1 MIWLNSM
8 GSGLKILHMISI
20 IISIL
25 ISFQS
30 AHILIP
36 AVSSAA
42 VLNAEEN
49 YFNAVDG
56 LKSLHFIE
64 DNTTDGKEQIE
75 KVSGE
80 DDNAEK
86 EPLILEKFR
95 VLLGLKS
102 FKARRT
108 RYNGELE
115 NCSPSPSPSPSLED
129 EAEAPAPVPAP
140 PLHAHSHPPHH
151 PKQIPPAHRAHRE
164 SRGKGRVK
172 KIIVAVLVSTGAT
185 SVICVLGFIWFC
197 LKFRKPRKRSARTVT
212 IHGKEKGS
220 RGRSNNGTASKVSI
234 NPGLDLF
241 YLDSIESSLEPQGTC
256 LKQSSQTPNISTTN
270 QNSISPTLLESEG
283 LGHRQLRKSESGHVS
298 YASGEGIVSV
308 HGDAESGDDHSNGG
322 GSSCRKKFVSIEAHF
337 SDDDDESFHSFC
349 ESHSSNVRL
358 SNASAG
364 SFRDAAEVFSPNVYK
379 IQPSLPSSSNLPI
392 PPATP
397 DLIPAPAPN
406 IGSFP
411 PPISTKNPKQE
422 ASCSS
427 ESCQKDLP
435 PPPPPPPPPPRPPQ
449 FSPSPS
455 SFSTTQLSSKASCSY
470 TLANFSSPRNSDS
483 SSGSNQTPQR
493 DLQPPSHKPPNP
505 PPPPGGIPPPPCPP
519 PFLRVNSNSLKTPP
533 PPPSQLSQFIPLGKD
548 GAPLPKLKP
557 LHWDKVRAAPNRSTV
572 WDKLRSSSFEL
583 DEKMIESLFGYN
595 LQTTMK
601 NDEAKSKSPSPS
613 KHVLEPK
620 RLQNITI
627 LSKALNATAGQVCD
641 ALQQGDGL
649 CLQQLEA
656 LAKMVPTDEEEAK
669 LSSYNGDINELGS
682 AERFVKAMLDIPF
695 AFLRIEAMLYKETF
709 EDEVVH
715 LRKSFSMLEEACKE
729 LRSSRLFLKLL
740 EAVLK
745 TGNRMN
751 VGTIRGGARAFKLDA
766 LLKLSDVKGT
776 DGKTTLLHFVVQEM
790 IRTEGIKASE
800 SIIGKI
806 NLKTK
811 NKTVEEREEGY
822 RRMGLDLVSGLS
834 TELCN
839 VKKTATVDMDV
850 LASSVSNLS
859 DGKRKLQNLVNND
872 LGNDQRSRNFVGSMK
887 SFLGH
892 AEKNLKE
899 LQEDENRVLLQVRE
913 ITEYFHGDVSKDEAN
928 PLRIFVIVRDFLGML
943 DHICKELRSAKIPRS
958 PNPLSPFR

>member
-1 MIWLNSM
+1 MWGLEETYTITLLRAANPMALKLVKLGFW
-8 GSGLKILHMISI
+8 GSGIVTKQKKMMRRRKKYSGLALKQKAGVSKKASKEKTSSEWILTVSAGRIYGG
-20 IISIL
+20 
-25 ISFQS
+25 

-64 DNTTDGKEQIE
+64 DNTTDGKEQMKRASKPEEPDIMVNL
-75 KVSGE
+75 KIVPHPLLHHPRLKMRLKHGSGPCT
-80 DDNAEK
+80 A
-86 EPLILEKFR
+86 
-95 VLLGLKS
+95 
-102 FKARRT
+102 
-108 RYNGELE
+108 
-115 NCSPSPSPSPSLED
+115 SPCTFPSS
-129 EAEAPAPVPAP
+129 
-140 PLHAHSHPPHH
+140 HH

-164 SRGKGRVK
+164 SR
-172 KIIVAVLVSTGAT
+172 
-185 SVICVLGFIWFC
+185 
-197 LKFRKPRKRSARTVT
+197 
-212 IHGKEKGS
+212 E
-220 RGRSNNGTASKVSI
+220 
-234 NPGLDLF
+234 NPGRDLQE
-241 YLDSIESSLEPQGTC
+241 LS
-256 LKQSSQTPNISTTN
+256 QSTAKRKEAEADQIME
-270 QNSISPTLLESEG
+270 QQASPTLLESEG

-322 GSSCRKKFVSIEAHF
+322 GSSS
-337 SDDDDESFHSFC
+337 
-349 ESHSSNVRL
+349 
-358 SNASAG
+358 G

-406 IGSFP
+406 IGK
-411 PPISTKNPKQE
+411 ISHHHLHATATTT
-422 ASCSS
+422 AS
-427 ESCQKDLP
+427 
-435 PPPPPPPPPPRPPQ
+435 Q

-470 TLANFSSPRNSDS
+470 TLASPRNSDS

-811 NKTVEEREEGY
+811 NKTVEER
-822 RRMGLDLVSGLS
+822 RR
-834 TELCN
+834 
-839 VKKTATVDMDV
+839 TATVDMDV